1 MMDSFTRKLF
11 QKISLMSTSMMNV
24 STRNTEF
31 PKLKYTSTNFQHLFL
46 VLYLNYYLNTTQ
58 SRRKRNDDVFDDISL
73 NNKPQLQFTCKY
85 DREVNINSELTVAST
100 STPSEDHV
108 SRLGF
113 LVYEATVKDVKIGR
127 DHFTEVLITPKH
139 HLTNIYAV

>member
-1 MMDSFTRKLF
+1 
-11 QKISLMSTSMMNV
+11 MMNV

-58 SRRKRNDDVFDDISL
+58 SRRRRNDDVFDDISL

>member
-1 MMDSFTRKLF
+1 MLLIPEIRH
-11 QKISLMSTSMMNV
+11 
-24 STRNTEF
+24 
-31 PKLKYTSTNFQHLFL
+31 QHQCNHFL

-58 SRRKRNDDVFDDISL
+58 SRRRRNDGIDVFDDISL

-85 DREVNINSELTVAST
+85 DRDVYINSELTVAST
-100 STPSEDHV
+100 STQSEENV
-108 SRLGF
+108 SHNGILE
-113 LVYEATVKDVKIGR
+113 YEATVNDVKIGH